1 MTLDEFITDPHVRN
15 QWVAEPGFAGLYVRK
30 GRRLVLDA
38 VYENVLDIADVEAE
52 EKGKG
57 TFKNMIERLRTTYPT
72 MHLYVENVLSRR
84 FGEGLERMGFT
95 LLHSDGSPDDYWP
108 PCFFLRAK
116 E

>member
-30 GRRLVLDA
+30 GARYVLHER
-38 VYENVLDIADVEAE
+38 YENVLDIADVETE

-57 TFKNMIERLRTTYPT
+57 TFKRLIERLRTTYPT
-72 MHLYVENVLSRR
+72 MHLYVENVLFIR
-84 FGEGLERMGFT
+84 FGEGLERMGFQR
-95 LLHSDGSPDDYWP
+95 LPVDDGHGPYS
-108 PCFFLRAK
+108 FFLRAK